1 MVSSN
6 SSIDW
11 TKLMTAEE
19 NAEFVKT
26 PLFDE
31 LNSRLQ
37 QRAKTGKI
45 IPSDVMLRM
54 INDFEH
60 PTLEEGFDQ
69 IWHAE

>member
-1 MVSSN
+1 
-6 SSIDW
+6 
-11 TKLMTAEE
+11 
-19 NAEFVKT
+19 
-26 PLFDE
+26 LFDE

-37 QRAKTGKI
+37 ERAKTGKI